1 MNTPTLKELADIG
14 AEAAQKVVGDLGNP
28 GRQAFARAVK
38 DAVEKPLIEYIAE
51 LEQKNRNQAEDM
63 RDVAGRLGIF
73 EFEGCNTVK
82 QAATFKSGEI
92 HRLNAALQKAE
103 SELAKVIDADHE
115 TGWNGIENSKDLAQ
129 FINDQADTLEELSE
143 SATSQAAKTPTEIPW
158 IEWNGGECPLKDEDV
173 LEWECSWPD
182 GERTKYGCKPSDTT
196 GWDHITRYR
205 VTKWREGQP
214 ATVDLTEA
222 LAIANKSADEQMRFK
237 REAEARAEKAEARIK
252 DLEEKNK
259 RQADELKDISH
270 RLGVYDNNTT
280 TTKRAATEKCNEIHR
295 LNAVLQKTEAKLADL
310 TLDYINLDA
319 ELVAAKAL
327 PQLRQLSQAGPVPEG
342 CVRVTGYLS
351 DTGKWA
357 VASFVSSK
365 DTHSAD
371 IRLPATAVKA
381 ELEVV
386 HDGGEV
392 FLIDPYFALKAAH
405 AAGKVIEVAEKRF
418 GGWNPVKEN
427 HNWTFPVEEYRIK
440 PESTFEAHGQTW
452 TKHTPGDPMPC
463 DGEALVFI
471 TSDSPDVLRC
481 ASLACDWHW
490 GTKTKAKITGWRYA
504 DKPKAPVPVPQCDW
518 KEDSDGNWDTSCKQC
533 MCFEHA
539 PPYEQGYKFCHHC
552 GLSINFITFTE
563 EETEP

>member
-14 AEAAQKVVGDLGNP
+14 AEKALKTLSKTQAFTGCLVVSKKDKSLWLTDEP
-28 GRQAFARAVK
+28 ARQAFAQAVK
-38 DAVEKPLIEYIAE
+38 DTVEKLWIRREKEAGIKRMEALTMDEIFHAYDH
-51 LEQKNRNQAEDM
+51 QKGVTSE
-63 RDVAGRLGIF
+63 
-73 EFEGCNTVK
+73 K
-82 QAATFKSGEI
+82 
-92 HRLNAALQKAE
+92 LNAVRSHL
-103 SELAKVIDADHE
+103 I
-115 TGWNGIENSKDLAQ
+115 
-129 FINDQADTLEELSE
+129 
-143 SATSQAAKTPTEIPW
+143 AAAREGQVPSNQPAEIPW

-295 LNAVLQKTEAKLADL
+295 LNAVLQKTEAELAGL
-310 TLDYINLDA
+310 TLDYVNLDA

-452 TKHTPGDPMPC
+452 TKHTPGELMPC